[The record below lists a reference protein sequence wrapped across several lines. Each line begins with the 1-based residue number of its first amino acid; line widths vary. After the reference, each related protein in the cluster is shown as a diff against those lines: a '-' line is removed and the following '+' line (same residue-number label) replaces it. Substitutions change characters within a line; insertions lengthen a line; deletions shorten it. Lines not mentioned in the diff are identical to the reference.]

1 MFTIQLIA
9 SFLVGGVLIALQT
22 LIGERVS
29 LRWRGIILT
38 VPSTTAIGLLFIG
51 LTKTPQDAVQ
61 AALVIPA
68 AEGAAYTFV
77 TIFALLSV
85 VGLITSYISSYI
97 LSLFSWGLFAFLII
111 TFPPST
117 FMESLLVFGVLPVIV
132 GYLIVKRLPQV
143 SNLKKFPMNF
153 HHIFFRSLLGGSVIA
168 ISVFLSKTWGNVW
181 GGIFSTFP
189 AVFSSTLIIYF
200 YLQGPKVIPSVVKS
214 MFFPG
219 AIGFPIYVLV
229 VMTTFPIYGVWIG
242 TILAYLAYMTFVLA
256 WDLGKNIVTH

>member
-1 MFTIQLIA
+1 MFIIQLIT
-9 SFLVGGVLIALQT
+9 SFLVGGIIIALQT

-38 VPSTTAIGLLFIG
+38 IPTTTAIGLLFIG

-61 AALVIPA
+61 AALFIPA
-68 AEGAAYTFV
+68 AEGAAYTFI

-85 VGLITSYISSYI
+85 IGLFTSYV
-97 LSLFSWGLFAFLII
+97 LSLIAWGSFAFLII

-117 FMESLLVFGVLPVIV
+117 FVGSLLIFGVLPVII

-143 SNLKKFPMNF
+143 PNLKRFPMNF
-153 HHIFFRSLLGGSVIA
+153 HHLFFRSLLGGSVVA
-168 ISVFLSKTWGNVW
+168 ISVFLSKTLGNIW

-219 AIGFPIYVLV
+219 AVGFPIYVLI
-229 VMTTFPIYGVWIG
+229 VMFAFPAYGALIG
-242 TILAYLAYMTFVLA
+242 TLCAYLGYLLFVLL
-256 WDLGKNIVTH
+256 WDYFVRIFK